1 LFTLNNTLTDV
12 AVDKIQSFFWTK
24 KAAKAGLKTAQSD
37 GDGVKIDMEKA
48 YQWRAR
54 ADEQGNSYDTNY
66 HVDQCYLKREL

>member
-1 LFTLNNTLTDV
+1 MLTLNNTLTDV
-12 AVDKIQSFFWTK
+12 AIDKIQSFFWTK
-24 KAAKAGLKTAQSD
+24 KAAKAGLKTAQRNL
-37 GDGVKIDMEKA
+37 V